1 MYLPSGPWHPC
12 GWLQPLP
19 RFQTEGLDVELVYIQ
34 SNAAIAALVAGEV
47 DAVQISA
54 PAIVPVVLA
63 GGNITMIAG
72 LLNKM
77 IFSFHAQK
85 EFKSA
90 EQLRGKIVG
99 ADRIGSP
106 NDYGVRTALTKLGL
120 KPESD
125 VQLLRLGGSAIQWSA
140 LQSKQIAASALTP
153 PVSFK
158 ADAQGFTRLADTYDL
173 PYQNIGLVIRK
184 MKSKKERKS
193 GCDCCAPCNGAS
205 ERGMTIRSYRRVFL
219 PNIPKTTTR

>member
-1 MYLPSGPWHPC
+1 M
-12 GWLQPLP
+12 
-19 RFQTEGLDVELVYIQ
+19 
-34 SNAAIAALVAGEV
+34 
-47 DAVQISA
+47 
-54 PAIVPVVLA
+54 
-63 GGNITMIAG
+63 
-72 LLNKM
+72 
-77 IFSFHAQK
+77 
-85 EFKSA
+85 
-90 EQLRGKIVG
+90 G

-153 PVSFK
+153 LSFK

-184 MKSKKERKS
+184 SEVEKRAEIWLRLLRTVQRGIKAWYDDPQLSKS
-193 GCDCCAPCNGAS
+193 
-205 ERGMTIRSYRRVFL
+205 VL
-219 PNIPKTTTR
+219 PNIPKTRTP